1 MKNWKINIEEF
12 FEKHNAKIQ
21 IAIFIVSLGLG
32 AYFNIAQD
40 NQLGIIIGL
49 LLLVSGELI
58 SLSVKDSITQRK
70 LNNMGVKFE
79 MARGGLFRV
88 HDFDLSQFFDN
99 TKSHFFISGMALN
112 GFFQKNKGIIE
123 RFLNEGKE
131 IFILIAAP
139 SAVDENTK
147 LYHGENLDL
156 ITFRKKAN
164 AIYHKQSTTLDCLE
178 EIENL
183 FNFIESGKLKLRIA
197 QSVMS
202 TSFVAYD
209 VFDREILTHN
219 KNKVGK
225 ELKASFYQY
234 KCTAPE
240 EEPNI
245 IVDSFYN
252 RDWYLFFRRTI
263 EMQWNDAKPIKS
275 KQEFE
280 KLRKAIN
287 EKIDENNNCSGD
299 NKSEND

>member
-1 MKNWKINIEEF
+1 MC
-12 FEKHNAKIQ
+12 
-21 IAIFIVSLGLG
+21 S
-32 AYFNIAQD
+32 
-40 NQLGIIIGL
+40 
-49 LLLVSGELI
+49 S
-58 SLSVKDSITQRK
+58 
-70 LNNMGVKFE
+70 
-79 MARGGLFRV
+79 
-88 HDFDLSQFFDN
+88 DL
-99 TKSHFFISGMALN
+99 
-112 GFFQKNKGIIE
+112 
-123 RFLNEGKE
+123 
-131 IFILIAAP
+131 
-139 SAVDENTK
+139 
-147 LYHGENLDL
+147 
-156 ITFRKKAN
+156 
-164 AIYHKQSTTLDCLE
+164 
-178 EIENL
+178 
-183 FNFIESGKLKLRIA
+183 